1 MLISGAFPTD
11 FAHSA
16 CVFRT
21 VDSDSR
27 RSPAR
32 RRMQRKN
39 VMPKSKIRLRG
50 SVFGLRFAKAFRG
63 SPGGGRY
70 CVSVIPT
77 DESDRRSASARGI
90 GRRMLCARSLSGYRG
105 VRRNGYSLHV
115 GTEMR
120 RCAPRAY
127 LMQSRDI
134 SAPVGKDRGQSEHI
148 GTFLIGIRRGLHISE
163 RICLRPCAGLRI
175 LTGLHG
181 IGCEFCVCGRR
192 KARLAEH
199 FEVQS
204 NVRILYT
211 RYLCRFVAPKTK
223 FF

>member
-27 RSPAR
+27 RSPTR

-70 CVSVIPT
+70 CVSVFPT

-90 GRRMLCARSLSGYRG
+90 GRRMPCARSLSGYRG

-148 GTFLIGIRRGLHISE
+148 GTVLIGIRRGFAHFGTYLLETVRRFAYID
-163 RICLRPCAGLRI
+163 GLARDRMRI
-175 LTGLHG
+175 L
-181 IGCEFCVCGRR
+181 CVRTQEGS
-192 KARLAEH
+192 ARGA
-199 FEVQS
+199 F
-204 NVRILYT
+204 RG
-211 RYLCRFVAPKTK
+211 AK
-223 FF
+223 

>member
-70 CVSVIPT
+70 CVSVFPT

-148 GTFLIGIRRGLHISE
+148 GTFLIGIRRG
-163 RICLRPCAGLRI
+163 CAHFGTYLLETVRRFAYIDGLARDRMRI
-175 LTGLHG
+175 LRVRTQEGS
-181 IGCEFCVCGRR
+181 
-192 KARLAEH
+192 ARGA
-199 FEVQS
+199 F
-204 NVRILYT
+204 RG
-211 RYLCRFVAPKTK
+211 AK
-223 FF
+223 

>member
-11 FAHSA
+11 FAHYA

-63 SPGGGRY
+63 SPGGRY
-70 CVSVIPT
+70 CVSVFPT
-77 DESDRRSASARGI
+77 DASDRRAASARGI
-90 GRRMLCARSLSGYRG
+90 GRRMPCARSVSGYHG

-148 GTFLIGIRRGLHISE
+148 GTVLIGIRHS
-163 RICLRPCAGLRI
+163 
-175 LTGLHG
+175 
-181 IGCEFCVCGRR
+181 FCIYR
-192 KARLAEH
+192 
-199 FEVQS
+199 
-204 NVRILYT
+204 NV
-211 RYLCRFVAPKTK
+211 FA
-223 FF
+223 

>member
-27 RSPAR
+27 RSSAR

-70 CVSVIPT
+70 CVSVFPT

-90 GRRMLCARSLSGYRG
+90 GRRMPCARSLSGYRG

-127 LMQSRDI
+127 LMQSCDI
-134 SAPVGKDRGQSEHI
+134 SAPVGQDRGQSEHI
-148 GTFLIGIRRGLHISE
+148 GTFLIGIRRRFAHFGTYLLETVRRFAYIDGLA
-163 RICLRPCAGLRI
+163 RDRMRI
-175 LTGLHG
+175 LRVRTQEGS
-181 IGCEFCVCGRR
+181 
-192 KARLAEH
+192 ARGA
-199 FEVQS
+199 F
-204 NVRILYT
+204 RG
-211 RYLCRFVAPKTK
+211 AK
-223 FF
+223 

>member
-11 FAHSA
+11 FAHYA

-63 SPGGGRY
+63 SPGGRY
-70 CVSVIPT
+70 CVSVFPT
-77 DESDRRSASARGI
+77 DASDRRAASARGI
-90 GRRMLCARSLSGYRG
+90 GRRMPCARSLSGYHG

-134 SAPVGKDRGQSEHI
+134 SAPVGKDRGQRDHI
-148 GTFLIGIRRGLHISE
+148 GTVFIGIRHS
-163 RICLRPCAGLRI
+163 
-175 LTGLHG
+175 
-181 IGCEFCVCGRR
+181 FCIYR
-192 KARLAEH
+192 
-199 FEVQS
+199 
-204 NVRILYT
+204 NV
-211 RYLCRFVAPKTK
+211 FA
-223 FF
+223 

>member
-70 CVSVIPT
+70 WVSVFPT

-90 GRRMLCARSLSGYRG
+90 GRRMPCARSLSGYRG

-115 GTEMR
+115 GT
-120 RCAPRAY
+120 
-127 LMQSRDI
+127 
-134 SAPVGKDRGQSEHI
+134 V
-148 GTFLIGIRRGLHISE
+148 LIGIRRGFAHFGTYLLETVRRFAYID
-163 RICLRPCAGLRI
+163 GLARDRMRI
-175 LTGLHG
+175 LRVRTQEGS
-181 IGCEFCVCGRR
+181 
-192 KARLAEH
+192 ARGA
-199 FEVQS
+199 F
-204 NVRILYT
+204 RG
-211 RYLCRFVAPKTK
+211 AK
-223 FF
+223 